1 MFTASDQGFII
12 LQNTLLTGITNISFS
27 QDVDED
33 AVNLLSNGGINR
45 KIKGPPTTTCEI
57 TKTYAGRDFFTD
69 LTGFVG
75 LSGQFIYGSD
85 ALDFNDAAIS
95 SYRLRMD
102 SQGAPE
108 ISVNLKIFG
117 DLKPA
122 TQLRL
127 SSAAPDEVKNKK
139 NGSST
144 TFSYMG
150 KNSPISQFS
159 VSAAFDLK
167 PTYEIESIKSSA
179 VRIVPPVQFS
189 SSATMEL
196 TEQEYENISGLL
208 ESENFDRK
216 LSLSFEDEAVI
227 EKVLNE
233 SGKLFSLTGQG
244 LETGRYRNVTNLF
257 NTGIAKLN
265 SYIFEG
271 FGLRSQNISLSNND
285 TIKLDVDFNGYSTN
299 LPVGS
304 APSAPAGSGIQAR
317 LNNLTNQVD
326 AAIENFTTGFLEVPK
341 VTGDTFAFEDFQS
354 LNEGS
359 VEFSRISKHLHLPFE
374 FEHFEAIDFQN
385 ETVGNITTDLYLPSG
400 TASITFTEMGLIL
413 FDAEITDFQDQSVG
427 PIELYLVPIRL
438 AEITDFQNESVGST
452 NTNLTSFE

>member
-12 LQNTLLTGITNISFS
+12 IQNTLLTGITNISFS

-33 AVNLLSNGGINR
+33 AVNLLSSKGINR

-400 TASITFTEMGLIL
+400 TTEGGTLTTIKQ
-413 FDAEITDFQDQSVG
+413 FIDFQDQSVG
-427 PIELYLVPIRL
+427 PTDLNL
-438 AEITDFQNESVGST
+438 ALIQIVESTDFQNESVGNT